1 MVQPNLPK
9 TLEEALVLQANF
21 VGISQITKNNFK
33 QFYKRGKVLQALGAV
48 FLLDEKRQIGR
59 TATLQEVEKN
69 IGKTFNIP
77 NQYDDKKWEAV
88 KKKMLKDITN
98 TLIKNEKS
106 WVEEVGGKE
115 PTINEENMEAGKKL
129 EEITNPSES
138 EEAKYP
144 Y

>member
-98 TLIKNEKS
+98 TLITNEKS
-106 WVEEVGGKE
+106 WVEEVGSKE
-115 PTINEENMEAGKKL
+115 PTINEEHMEAGKKL

-138 EEAKYP
+138 
-144 Y
+144 

>member
-69 IGKTFNIP
+69 IGKTFNIT
-77 NQYDDKKWEAV
+77 NQYDDKKLEAV

-106 WVEEVGGKE
+106 WVEEVGSKE